1 MAKKTEYPTRN
12 EQGQFIKDESH
23 RRLLALSAA
32 IDEFRAN
39 PTAYA
44 QGISGNAPK
53 GKKTMSY
60 SLPPTE
66 DSENWMQ
73 IRHEMRRNGAPQGG
87 YPNTSAGNRKKEAA
101 MKIARENLARRSDAT
116 WRRHGVDVREVDAD
130 EFASI
135 DLPK

>member
-32 IDEFRAN
+32 IDEYRAN

-44 QGISGNAPK
+44 QGISANAPK

-60 SLPPTE
+60 SLPATW
-66 DSENWMQ
+66 DSENWMR
-73 IRHEMRRNGAPQGG
+73 ITRRMHRNGVPRGG
-87 YPNTSAGNRKKEAA
+87 YPHTSAGNRKKEAA
-101 MKIARENLARRSDAT
+101 MKLAREQLLQESAAINAARAK
-116 WRRHGVDVREVDAD
+116 RRN
-130 EFASI
+130 
-135 DLPK
+135 

>member
-60 SLPPTE
+60 SLPATW
-66 DSENWMQ
+66 DSENWMR
-73 IRHEMRRNGAPQGG
+73 IMRRMHRNGAPRGG
-87 YPNTSAGNRKKEAA
+87 YPHTSAGNRKKEAA
-101 MKIARENLARRSDAT
+101 MKLAREQLLQESAAINAARAKAK
-116 WRRHGVDVREVDAD
+116 RRRG
-130 EFASI
+130 
-135 DLPK
+135 

>member
-32 IDEFRAN
+32 IDEYRAN

-44 QGISGNAPK
+44 QGIAANAPK

-60 SLPPTE
+60 SLPATW
-66 DSENWMQ
+66 DSENWMR
-73 IRHEMRRNGAPQGG
+73 ITRRMHRNGVPRGG
-87 YPNTSAGNRKKEAA
+87 YPHTSAGNRKKEAA
-101 MKIARENLARRSDAT
+101 MKLAREQLLQESAAINAARAK
-116 WRRHGVDVREVDAD
+116 RRN
-130 EFASI
+130 
-135 DLPK
+135 

>member
-60 SLPPTE
+60 SEPATW
-66 DSENWMQ
+66 DSENWMR
-73 IRHEMRRNGAPQGG
+73 ITRMMHRNGAPRGG
-87 YPNTSAGNRKKEAA
+87 YPHTSAGNRKKEAA
-101 MKIARENLARRSDAT
+101 MKLAREQLLQESAAINAARSKAK
-116 WRRHGVDVREVDAD
+116 RR
-130 EFASI
+130 
-135 DLPK
+135 K

>member
-60 SLPPTE
+60 SLPATW
-66 DSENWMQ
+66 DSENWMR
-73 IRHEMRRNGAPQGG
+73 ITRRMHRNGAPRGG
-87 YPNTSAGNRKKEAA
+87 YPHTSAGNRKKEAA
-101 MKIARENLARRSDAT
+101 MKLAREQLLQESAAINAARSKAK
-116 WRRHGVDVREVDAD
+116 RR
-130 EFASI
+130 
-135 DLPK
+135 K

>member
-1 MAKKTEYPTRN
+1 MAKKT

-60 SLPPTE
+60 SLPATW
-66 DSENWMQ
+66 DSENWMR
-73 IRHEMRRNGAPQGG
+73 ITRRMHRNGVPRGG
-87 YPNTSAGNRKKEAA
+87 YPHTSAGNRKKEAA
-101 MKIARENLARRSDAT
+101 MKLAREQLLQESAAINAARAKAK
-116 WRRHGVDVREVDAD
+116 RRN
-130 EFASI
+130 
-135 DLPK
+135 

>member
-60 SLPPTE
+60 SLPATW
-66 DSENWMQ
+66 DSENWMR
-73 IRHEMRRNGAPQGG
+73 ITRRMHRNGAPRGG
-87 YPNTSAGNRKKEAA
+87 YPHTSAGNRKKEAA
-101 MKIARENLARRSDAT
+101 MKLAREQLLQESAAINAARAK
-116 WRRHGVDVREVDAD
+116 RRN
-130 EFASI
+130 
-135 DLPK
+135 

>member
-1 MAKKTEYPTRN
+1 MAKRTEYPTRN

-32 IDEFRAN
+32 LDEFRAN

-60 SLPPTE
+60 SLPATW
-66 DSENWMQ
+66 DSENWMR
-73 IRHEMRRNGAPQGG
+73 ITRRMHRNGAPRGG
-87 YPNTSAGNRKKEAA
+87 YPHTSAGNRKKEAA
-101 MKIARENLARRSDAT
+101 MKLAREQLLQESAAINAARAKAK
-116 WRRHGVDVREVDAD
+116 RRRG
-130 EFASI
+130 
-135 DLPK
+135 

>member
-1 MAKKTEYPTRN
+1 MAKKTE
-12 EQGQFIKDESH
+12 QGRFIKDESH

-32 IDEFRAN
+32 IDEYRAN

-87 YPNTSAGNRKKEAA
+87 SPYTSAGNRKKEAA
-101 MKIARENLARRSDAT
+101 MKLAREQLLQESAAINAARAKAK
-116 WRRHGVDVREVDAD
+116 RRRG
-130 EFASI
+130 
-135 DLPK
+135 

>member
-53 GKKTMSY
+53 GKKTMSF
-60 SLPPTE
+60 SMPPMG
-66 DSENWMQ
+66 DSEDWMR
-73 IRHEMRRNGAPQGG
+73 ITRRMRKNGVPHGG
-87 YPNTSAGNRKKEAA
+87 YPDTVVGNRKMDA
-101 MKIARENLARRSDAT
+101 ARELASKQLAQESAAINAARAKRRN
-116 WRRHGVDVREVDAD
+116 
-130 EFASI
+130 
-135 DLPK
+135 

>member
-60 SLPPTE
+60 SLPATW
-66 DSENWMQ
+66 DSENWMR
-73 IRHEMRRNGAPQGG
+73 ITRRMHRNGVPRGG
-87 YPNTSAGNRKKEAA
+87 YPHTSAGNRKKEAA
-101 MKIARENLARRSDAT
+101 MKLAREQLLQESAAINAARAKAK
-116 WRRHGVDVREVDAD
+116 RRRG
-130 EFASI
+130 
-135 DLPK
+135 

>member
-39 PTAYA
+39 PTANA

-60 SLPPTE
+60 SLPATW
-66 DSENWMQ
+66 DSENWMR
-73 IRHEMRRNGAPQGG
+73 ITRRMHRNGAPRGG
-87 YPNTSAGNRKKEAA
+87 YPHTSAGNRKKEAA
-101 MKIARENLARRSDAT
+101 MKLAREQLLQESAAINAARAK
-116 WRRHGVDVREVDAD
+116 RRN
-130 EFASI
+130 
-135 DLPK
+135 

>member
-60 SLPPTE
+60 SLPATW
-66 DSENWMQ
+66 DSENWMR
-73 IRHEMRRNGAPQGG
+73 ITRRMHRNGAPRGG
-87 YPNTSAGNRKKEAA
+87 YPHTSAGNRKKEAA
-101 MKIARENLARRSDAT
+101 MKLAREQLLQESAAINAAREKAK
-116 WRRHGVDVREVDAD
+116 RRN
-130 EFASI
+130 
-135 DLPK
+135 

>member
-53 GKKTMSY
+53 GKKTMSF
-60 SLPPTE
+60 SMPPMG
-66 DSENWMQ
+66 DSEDWMR
-73 IRHEMRRNGAPQGG
+73 ITRRMRKNGVPHGG
-87 YPNTSAGNRKKEAA
+87 YPDTVAGNRKMDA
-101 MKIARENLARRSDAT
+101 ARELASKQLAQESAAINAARAKRRN
-116 WRRHGVDVREVDAD
+116 
-130 EFASI
+130 
-135 DLPK
+135 

>member
-53 GKKTMSY
+53 GKKTMSF
-60 SLPPTE
+60 SMPPMG
-66 DSENWMQ
+66 DSEDWMR
-73 IRHEMRRNGAPQGG
+73 ITRRMRKNGVPHGG
-87 YPNTSAGNRKKEAA
+87 YPDTVAGNRRREEA
-101 MKIARENLARRSDAT
+101 IELAREQLAQESAAVNAARAKAKRR
-116 WRRHGVDVREVDAD
+116 RG
-130 EFASI
+130 
-135 DLPK
+135 

>member
-23 RRLLALSAA
+23 RRLLALGAA

-53 GKKTMSY
+53 GKKTMSF
-60 SLPPTE
+60 SMPPMG
-66 DSENWMQ
+66 DSEDWMR
-73 IRHEMRRNGAPQGG
+73 ITRRMKKNGVPHGG
-87 YPNTSAGNRKKEAA
+87 YPDTVAGNRKMDAA
-101 MKIARENLARRSDAT
+101 R
-116 WRRHGVDVREVDAD
+116 
-130 EFASI
+130 EFASKQLAQESAAI
-135 DLPK
+135 NAARAKRRN

>member
-44 QGISGNAPK
+44 QGIPGNAPK
-53 GKKTMSY
+53 GKKTMSF
-60 SLPPTE
+60 SMPPMG
-66 DSENWMQ
+66 DSEDWMR
-73 IRHEMRRNGAPQGG
+73 ITRRMHRNGAPRGG
-87 YPNTSAGNRKKEAA
+87 YPHTSAGNRKKEAA
-101 MKIARENLARRSDAT
+101 MKLAREQLLQESAAINAARAKAK
-116 WRRHGVDVREVDAD
+116 RRN
-130 EFASI
+130 
-135 DLPK
+135 

>member
-32 IDEFRAN
+32 IEEYRAN

-44 QGISGNAPK
+44 EGIAENAPK

-60 SLPPTE
+60 SLPATW
-66 DSENWMQ
+66 DSENWMR
-73 IRHEMRRNGAPQGG
+73 ITRRMHRNGAPRGG
-87 YPNTSAGNRKKEAA
+87 YPHTSAGNRKKEAA
-101 MKIARENLARRSDAT
+101 MKLAREQLLQESAAINAARSKAK
-116 WRRHGVDVREVDAD
+116 RR
-130 EFASI
+130 
-135 DLPK
+135 K

>member
-1 MAKKTEYPTRN
+1 MAKRTEYPTRN

-60 SLPPTE
+60 SLPATW
-66 DSENWMQ
+66 DSENWMR
-73 IRHEMRRNGAPQGG
+73 ITRRMHRNGAPRGG
-87 YPNTSAGNRKKEAA
+87 YPHTSAGNRKKEAA
-101 MKIARENLARRSDAT
+101 MKLAREQLLQESAAINAARAKAK
-116 WRRHGVDVREVDAD
+116 RRRG
-130 EFASI
+130 
-135 DLPK
+135 